1 MAQDDA
7 YSSKM
12 NAIKLNAT
20 NPSPGPVGQG
30 SVYGNKTNAQR
41 LSFVNTGE
49 ARPGAGQA
57 GAYNTKVN
65 SLRLT
70 SVNPNAFMA
79 NASLFSRIGADAA
92 VSSVVRAFYGKAL
105 RDERVRKYFDLP
117 SAEEME
123 QQIQKQ
129 LEFMKV
135 ALGGP
140 NPGAMDMRAEYAK
153 LAALGANHDHFD
165 AIAEYT
171 TSILRGQNI
180 PEPLIDEVV
189 EFCEATRRNVLG

>member
-12 NAIKLNAT
+12 NATKLNAT
-20 NPSPGPVGQG
+20 NPSPSGQG
-30 SVYGNKTNAQR
+30 SVYGSMTNAQR

-57 GAYNTKVN
+57 GAYSTKVN

-92 VSSVVRAFYGKAL
+92 VSSVLRAFYGKAL

-117 SAEEME
+117 TAEEME
-123 QQIQKQ
+123 SQIQKQ
-129 LEFMKV
+129 LDFLKV

-140 NPGAMDMRAEYAK
+140 NPGRMDMRAEYAK
-153 LAALGANHDHFD
+153 LAALGVNHDHFD
-165 AIAEYT
+165 AVAEYAV
-171 TSILRGQNI
+171 SILRGQNT